1 MVEKRRNKRTEMNSP
16 LIIKRVDGFER
27 KELSV
32 DVVDLSKNGI
42 GFSCKDI
49 LSEGQVYEADMQIW
63 TKEMIHVVFKIA
75 RIEIKESEFV
85 YGATFVGLPKEDAF
99 RIEVYQ
105 TVNDSDF
112 EEN

>member
-1 MVEKRRNKRTEMNSP
+1 MVEKRKNKRTEMSSP
-16 LIIKRVDGFER
+16 LIIKRVDGYER

-32 DVVDLSKNGI
+32 KVVDLSPTGI
-42 GFSCKDI
+42 GFVCRDI

-63 TKEMIHVVFKIA
+63 TKEMMHVVFKIA
-75 RIEIKESEFV
+75 RIELKEDEFV

-112 EEN
+112 EEK